1 MSTVNRVYLKTVQ
14 SNAFKTLVEAL
25 KDILTDTN
33 IKFDET
39 GLKIIAMD
47 TSQTVLVHLKLEAKN
62 FEIYECKTKFV
73 IGLSMINF
81 FKLIKTMT
89 NNDTLELS
97 VMESNP
103 NLLNI
108 RYENG
113 EKNTITKYKLNLIDL
128 KEDEIEIP
136 PAHFSSI
143 LTMPSS
149 DFQKV
154 CRDMSNLSSTI
165 EIKSIGNSLMFSCV
179 GDFATQE
186 TIFGEGSGS
195 LSFTKTTGEEE
206 IIQGYYNLKH
216 LILFTKC
223 TNLCNSIEL
232 YMRNNYPLVIKF
244 AVGSLGYLKMCLA
257 PKALDS

>member
-1 MSTVNRVYLKTVQ
+1 MSNNCLVYLKTVQ
-14 SNAFKTLVEAL
+14 SHAFKTLTEAL

-39 GLKIIAMD
+39 GMKIIAMD
-47 TSQTVLVHLKLEAKN
+47 NSQTVLVHLKLEAKN
-62 FEIYECKTKFV
+62 FEIYKCKNKIV

-97 VMESNP
+97 VSEDDP
-103 NLLNI
+103 NRLNI

-128 KEDEIEIP
+128 KEDEIDIP
-136 PAHFSSI
+136 PAQFPSI

-165 EIKSIGNSLMFSCV
+165 EIKSIGNSLIFSCQ

-186 TIFGEGSGS
+186 TIYGEGSGS
-195 LSFTKTTGEEE
+195 LSFTKTNGEED

-244 AVGSLGYLKMCLA
+244 AVGSLGSLKMCLA
-257 PKALDS
+257 PKMLE